1 MPAVPSNLQCR
12 IRCLS
17 LRGAALIK
25 LGFLKQGHSELLAAK
40 QMDPLNKQLQADIEM
55 VENELRKIG

>member
-1 MPAVPSNLQCR
+1 M
-12 IRCLS
+12 S

-40 QMDPLNKQLQADIEM
+40 QLDPLNKQLQADIEM